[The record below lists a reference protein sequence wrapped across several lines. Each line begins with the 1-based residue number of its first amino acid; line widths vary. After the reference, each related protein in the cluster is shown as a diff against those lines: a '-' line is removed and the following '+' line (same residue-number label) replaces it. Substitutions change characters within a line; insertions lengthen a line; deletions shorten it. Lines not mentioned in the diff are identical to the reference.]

1 MQRVRPA
8 LPVLRALALICA
20 TALAATACSDP
31 TAGDGGGGG
40 AGSSPAARVD
50 PTARLDGVKLT
61 MWTAQNTLGAPR
73 QVIDAFEKATG
84 ATVEA
89 QAVPDL
95 YEQNVPTKL
104 ASGDRP
110 DLMFWQPSVSTLP
123 FVQPHRNLLP
133 LDGEPWAAKLGDTE
147 KSLGVVDGTRY
158 AAIVTSPAVLG
169 VYYNKDVFRKAGLTE
184 AQFPHGY
191 AELLK
196 LGHTVKDRAGV
207 AAFYESGGDKWPL
220 QWHTQ
225 VQLTDL
231 DQRWWD
237 GLNTN
242 KEKWTDPAV
251 VRAITTYKDQL
262 LGAGLAQKNYRTGT
276 FTGSADAL
284 WNGEAAMVLNVT
296 SFQTQL
302 QAQHTTAEIDR
313 RIGWFPVSN
322 SDADGLYSPDQ
333 TNGVVAFRTGDEK
346 RQNAAR
352 QFLAFWLGPDY
363 PAYIEAMKIP
373 SVQPAVPSPDGLPET
388 SLAQL
393 KALPTADGVFQA
405 KAIVAP
411 DTHLWLAD
419 MIYGKKTPREV
430 AQAIQDQFAQVAKAQ
445 GAPGF

>member
-1 MQRVRPA
+1 MKRVLPA
-8 LPVLRALALICA
+8 LVLICV
-20 TALAATACSDP
+20 TALTATACSDP
-31 TAGDGGGGG
+31 TAGDGGSGG
-40 AGSSPAARVD
+40 ADSGSGARVD

-61 MWTAQNTLGAPR
+61 MWTAQNTVNAPR

-84 ATVEA
+84 ATVDT
-89 QAVPDL
+89 QAIPDL

-104 ASGDRP
+104 ASGDKP
-110 DLMFWQPSVSTLP
+110 DLMFWQPSISTLP
-123 FVQPHRNLLP
+123 FVQPRQNLLT
-133 LDGEPWAAKLGDTE
+133 LDKEPWVDKLGDTE
-147 KSLGVVDGTRY
+147 KSLGVIDGKRY
-158 AAIVTSPAVLG
+158 AAIVTSPAMLG
-169 VYYNKDVFRKAGLTE
+169 VYYNKDVFRKAGITE
-184 AQFPHGY
+184 DRFPRSY

-196 LGHTVKDRAGV
+196 LGHTVKDRTDA

-220 QWHTQ
+220 QWQMQ

-231 DQRWWD
+231 DRQWWD

-242 KEKWTDPAV
+242 RKKWTDPVVVKAV
-251 VRAITTYKDQL
+251 TTYKDQL

-284 WNGEAAMVLNVT
+284 WNGDAGMVLNVT

-302 QAQHTTAEIDR
+302 QAKHSTAEIDR

-322 SDADGLYSPDQ
+322 SDATGLYSPDQ

-352 QFLAFWLGPDY
+352 QFLAFWLDTDY
-363 PAYIEAMKIP
+363 ADYIKAMRIP
-373 SVQPAVPSPDGLPET
+373 SVQPAVDSPDGLPET

-393 KALPTADGVFQA
+393 KALPTANGVFQA
-405 KAIVAP
+405 KAVVAP
-411 DTHLWLAD
+411 DTHLYLAD
-419 MIYGKKTPREV
+419 MIYGKKTPLQV

-445 GAPGF
+445 AAPGF